1 VAVNVDERVRGSRAL
16 EPAMLFLNSL
26 FVEVRK
32 RHHCAVA
39 SVGCQPML
47 VAPLLQV
54 FAKNLFTSVT
64 SYGTFAAFEVLA
76 IAQLCLQV
84 CLPPRRSHTPVKSV
98 SIVLKQIYQI
108 QRVYHN
114 VDAVPGPHVATLH
127 SIAHCSAAKSRAVSR
142 VENSTYDARRRG
154 AGMHLSGVG
163 VLASKLALCERFLL
177 LQEGIVSY
185 RRSLALDFFFASM
198 AQRVSMLAFAVR
210 SDAQRIGGRCFNY
223 GTLSLPLV
231 LVTRTGTAGIYIAY

>member
-1 VAVNVDERVRGSRAL
+1 MRISCFCLQGCLDSQPSRCAQWPLFVVGNILSIVAVNVDERVRGSRAL

-142 VENSTYDARRRG
+142 VENSTYDARRRR
-154 AGMHLSGVG
+154 AGMHLSGP
-163 VLASKLALCERFLL
+163 C
-177 LQEGIVSY
+177 LQIGIV
-185 RRSLALDFFFASM
+185 
-198 AQRVSMLAFAVR
+198 
-210 SDAQRIGGRCFNY
+210 
-223 GTLSLPLV
+223 
-231 LVTRTGTAGIYIAY
+231 